1 VRRSLIPILALAAL
15 GHGAV
20 TAAGAVAAG
29 KDQPAHAS
37 IVGGG
42 PAAAGGWRFAVAL
55 EEKRRLVCTGSLIAP
70 ATVLTAAHCLKAV
83 KRRHLTVLAGS
94 PWISTP
100 RRGERIGVARVRLH
114 PRFNGRKDLR
124 DFGVVTLERE
134 SAAPPIA
141 LPTRAEAAAATAPG
155 RTLRTAGWGAVSP
168 FGFRVAQRLKATRE
182 RVYRARR
189 CNRAYTRKGFFPKS
203 MICALGARVRRLDG
217 GRSFHSTACTGDS
230 GGPVIAEAPAGP
242 RLVGVVVSGVFPC
255 GLAPSIYA
263 RVSEALPFIE
273 AAAQSP

>member
-1 VRRSLIPILALAAL
+1 VRRGLIAILTLAAL
-15 GHGAV
+15 WHGAV
-20 TAAGAVAAG
+20 TAAAAG
-29 KDQPAHAS
+29 ADQPAHAS

-42 PAAAGGWRFAVAL
+42 PAAAERWGFAVAL

-70 ATVLTAAHCLKAV
+70 ATVLTAAHCLKGV
-83 KRRHLTVLAGS
+83 KRRHLSALAGS
-94 PWISTP
+94 PWISTG
-100 RRGERIGVARVRLH
+100 RRGERIPVARVRLH
-114 PRFNGRKDLR
+114 PKFNRRKDLR
-124 DFGVVTLERE
+124 DFGVLTLARE

-155 RTLRTAGWGAVSP
+155 RTVRSAGWGAVSP

-189 CNRAYTRKGFFPKS
+189 CNRAYTKKAYFPKS

-217 GRSFHSTACTGDS
+217 SRSFHSTACTGDS
-230 GGPVIAEAPAGP
+230 GGPVIAETPAGP
-242 RLVGVVVSGVFPC
+242 RLVGIVVSGIFPC
-255 GLAPSIYA
+255 GLAPSIHA

-273 AAAQSP
+273 AATQSP

>member
-1 VRRSLIPILALAAL
+1 VRRGLIPILALAAL

-20 TAAGAVAAG
+20 AATPAGADQQAQAA
-29 KDQPAHAS
+29 

-42 PAAAGGWRFAVAL
+42 PAAAEGWRFAVAL
-55 EEKRRLVCTGSLIAP
+55 QEKRRLVCTGSLIAP

-83 KRRHLTVLAGS
+83 KRRHLSALTGS
-94 PWISTP
+94 PWISTG
-100 RRGERIGVARVRLH
+100 RRGERIPVGSVRLH
-114 PRFNGRKDLR
+114 PKFNRRKDLR
-124 DFGVVTLERE
+124 DFAVLTLARQ

-155 RTLRTAGWGAVSP
+155 RTVRSAGWGAVSP

-189 CNRAYTRKGFFPKS
+189 CNRAYTKRNFFPKS

-230 GGPVIAEAPAGP
+230 GGPVIAETPAGP

-263 RVSEALPFIE
+263 RVSEVLGFIE
-273 AAAQSP
+273 AAVQPP